1 MAGIVCRS
9 VNRIISSQASCSSS
23 VVSVRHSHWFTS
35 MLSLKTS
42 VPLRA
47 EPKKKKKVD
56 PRREMMMK
64 ERLKKRLKRLEKVPP
79 ELIPIED
86 FITSAKSFDET
97 RVREA
102 PKLSFEA
109 SERRALLLKEWSRF
123 KRTQHQM
130 EMDVIQEAM
139 EAQRQALEELKLESE
154 ELYKAA
160 VSPDTDIFPFQHD
173 GPCYSP
179 PITNYEAPEGKYNDI
194 TRVYTQ

>member
-1 MAGIVCRS
+1 MAGIVCRTAS
-9 VNRIISSQASCSSS
+9 RIISSQASCSS
-23 VVSVRHSHWFTS
+23 VVAVRHSHWFTS

-56 PRREMMMK
+56 PRREIMMK
-64 ERLKKRLKRLEKVPP
+64 ERLKKKLKKLERVPP
-79 ELIPIED
+79 EMIPIED
-86 FITSAKSFDET
+86 FITSAKSFDDT

-102 PKLSFEA
+102 PELSFEE
-109 SERRALLLKEWSRF
+109 SERRALLLKEWSRY
-123 KRTQHQM
+123 KRSQHQT
-130 EMDVIQEAM
+130 EMLVIQEAL
-139 EAQRQALEELKLESE
+139 EAQTQALEELKLESE

-173 GPCYSP
+173 GPCYTP
-179 PITNYEAPEGKYNDI
+179 PLTSYEAPEGKYNDI

>member
-9 VNRIISSQASCSSS
+9 VNRIISSQASCSS